1 MFEIFRED
9 IERDIEENKHTINK
23 ETSSFFTR
31 KIHPPKWIPRRS
43 CKLIRNT
50 DRSSNNNKNKINE
63 PIQHHHLRLSLSHEL
78 APSPPGQRVTPTQ
91 QIFIAFTARSKTVQ
105 NRLITGQVDS
115 FLHGEGDNKREFF
128 FSFTRSR
135 AREKGEAILSL
146 RLVYNQRY
154 IQLSRSI
161 CISFHGELGK
171 GARA

>member
-78 APSPPGQRVTPTQ
+78 APSPLANVSRRLSRFSLHSQHGAKRC
-91 QIFIAFTARSKTVQ
+91 KTV
-105 NRLITGQVDS
+105 
-115 FLHGEGDNKREFF
+115 
-128 FSFTRSR
+128 
-135 AREKGEAILSL
+135 
-146 RLVYNQRY
+146 
-154 IQLSRSI
+154 
-161 CISFHGELGK
+161 
-171 GARA
+171 